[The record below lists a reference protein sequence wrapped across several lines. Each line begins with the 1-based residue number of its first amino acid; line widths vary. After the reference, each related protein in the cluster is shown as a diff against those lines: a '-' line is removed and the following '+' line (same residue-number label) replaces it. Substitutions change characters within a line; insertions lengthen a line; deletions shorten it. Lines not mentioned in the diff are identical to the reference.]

1 MLPPLISTTK
11 APNDVHFGAHSRSF
25 GTCCPTLR
33 VSRYHSRA
41 RLASGWLAGLYRE
54 GVEPSG
60 SLRKVSGH
68 MAILLS
74 CSPDAM
80 RSAPDCRSRRAI
92 LHLSYSCAAPCGPAL
107 LRDTRPHGCRS
118 DSGVT
123 IMARATS
130 AQLAFF
136 LPDPAAELAV
146 KEHHVLLD
154 GLTADVQAI
163 GGEVRVGVANRQAAQ
178 NREFR
183 RDSQLRP
190 DRFRIPRD

>member
-1 MLPPLISTTK
+1 MLPPLIPTTK
-11 APNDVHFGAHSRSF
+11 ASNDMHFGAHSRSF

-80 RSAPDCRSRRAI
+80 RSAPDCRTRRAF
-92 LHLSYSCAAPCGPAL
+92 LHLSYSCASPFGPAL
-107 LRDTRPHGCRS
+107 LRDTGPEGDIAKNDRWNSHDAKPS
-118 DSGVT
+118 
-123 IMARATS
+123 
-130 AQLAFF
+130 
-136 LPDPAAELAV
+136 
-146 KEHHVLLD
+146 
-154 GLTADVQAI
+154 LTKGI
-163 GGEVRVGVANRQAAQ
+163 RHVGV
-178 NREFR
+178 
-183 RDSQLRP
+183 
-190 DRFRIPRD
+190 IPGVAIEM